1 MRPAPTRRV
10 PGLSGVVAISA
21 AAFHSL
27 APSMAT
33 ARSGRGDGIY
43 LGQLGDDSTVD
54 RHSPVTVPNL
64 RGVMSIASGG
74 LHGVASIDNGHV
86 FAGGHNGLGQLGD
99 RTTQDRQRTNAG
111 PFRPS
116 VAHHPARLPASVF
129 DLHA

>member
-64 RGVMSIASGG
+64 RGVMSITGGG
-74 LHGVASIDNGHV
+74 LHSVASIDNGHV
-86 FAGGHNGLGQLGD
+86 FAGGHNSWVTGRPRTATD
-99 RTTQDRQRTNAG
+99 RRLSRRAGSIDGHQTWSDR
-111 PFRPS
+111 
-116 VAHHPARLPASVF
+116 
-129 DLHA
+129 